1 MSEIARRIPQ
11 VRAIL
16 VGTSRRW
23 SPRPSRSRK
32 YLRTNLKRSYT
43 YRERALELVRQ
54 KPVLLDP
61 EALRT
66 DIFESDEELEEF
78 IEDIYRYRRSFKA

>member
-1 MSEIARRIPQ
+1 MVQTAVEKSQVPEDKSEKQ
-11 VRAIL
+11 L
-16 VGTSRRW
+16 S
-23 SPRPSRSRK
+23 
-32 YLRTNLKRSYT
+32 

-61 EALRT
+61 EALKT